1 MRSNLTIFIV
11 LSLCFL
17 HSNFSMA
24 EGISVQSA
32 SMSVE
37 GESVA
42 VDADIQYQL
51 SDEAREALE
60 HGVPLYIVVEIKTEE
75 IRKLLWNR
83 NLKQNSLVF
92 RLEYH
97 PLSQRYLLIDKTN
110 AKRQDFQYL
119 SSLLNELS
127 RIRAWSIS
135 LPDDLE
141 NNQNYRTQIRARLDI
156 QSLPAPLRLIA
167 FVSRRWQL
175 FSEWQIVELN
185 S

>member
-1 MRSNLTIFIV
+1 MRSNLTLFIV
-11 LSLCFL
+11 LNLCLF
-17 HSNFSMA
+17 HSKVSMA

-32 SMSVE
+32 TMSVT

-42 VDADIQYQL
+42 IDADIQYQL

-75 IRKLLWNR
+75 TGKLLWNR
-83 NLKQNSLVF
+83 SLKRHSLVY

-110 AKRQDFQYL
+110 AKRQDFQSL
-119 SSLLNELS
+119 SSLLNQLS
-127 RIRAWSIS
+127 QVRAWSIT
-135 LPDDLE
+135 LPDDI
-141 NNQNYRTQIRARLDI
+141 NHQQNYRTQIRARLDI

-167 FVSRRWQL
+167 FVSRNWQL